1 MLKDKNIS
9 QLAYM
14 VSKDWK
20 KVNYAA
26 KPYLEAMYG
35 LDTINDTFMFDSGK
49 DIVLRFLCNASA
61 WRGETAKAV
70 KAELKSRVGV
80 K

>member
-1 MLKDKNIS
+1 MLTDKNIS

-26 KPYLEAMYG
+26 KPYLEAMYA
-35 LDTINDTFMFDSGK
+35 LDTINDKFMFDSGK

-70 KAELKSRVGV
+70 KAELKLRAGV